1 MNLTN
6 LTSPF
11 GAARKKLDELLSTKE
26 RRYLAYS
33 FALSLLCFGLGI
45 ITQSLYFK
53 DTFRSVDVE
62 AFQNCLYGKE
72 EFAKSWMER
81 IRKKIAEGQ
90 LSDIYN
96 ETSLYDE
103 SEKNEVD
110 FHVYKG
116 DSLLFW
122 SRDVVGGQSDVD
134 FDLEKSV
141 FVRSDNMC
149 MVALQTFFREYRCV
163 AMIKIKES
171 YSQKQNSSWNSFAK
185 SFDLPGSVIVSEVQ
199 QDGFSPI
206 FSSSGNYLFS
216 IQRMP
221 LYEGN
226 MLLFS
231 ISVFFWVVAVV
242 ALFFFADRLLKWSE
256 HVSRKKRTLVWIG
269 VCLFFPAM
277 MYIVS
282 VFHVPPVLFRRFS
295 DALSYSSVLA
305 PSADYLFVYA
315 LFFGGFLLL
324 LRRNL
329 DLPRNVVKDDPWFR
343 KFYIILVLKFFVFV
357 AFSALYL
364 YILSLVYDSNVNL
377 ALPSIQEVN
386 RMSICSILL
395 MMLWAYLLYECLN
408 KYRVLYVARS
418 NIRFIL
424 GAHLVLSAIGVA
436 LFGYF
441 LSWVDACLFLFF
453 SLVILY
459 IEVVDVFLKLNMFVK
474 TVITSFLL
482 VNFIVVLAYWHSE
495 QKCTSEYGKMAK
507 DVAMNNCVREDPIA
521 EIVLKDYDPYIFAD
535 SVLSALVNSDEP
547 LRDSLCLTHL
557 TDTYLRVFK
566 ESYSMRVQ
574 IEDENNKG
582 LSLWRAGLGAVSY
595 DSFNVVR
602 RSFRALETGSHF
614 YACADEAFSIS
625 FLGILPMGK
634 NTLYVKLYPRLS
646 REIHGLSVPR
656 RNKKEIGVEY
666 SLAKYCGSALC
677 YSDGIFRYPANS
689 NWLPRPYYDER

>member
-26 RRYLAYS
+26 RRSLAYS

-206 FSSSGNYLFS
+206 FSSSGN
-216 IQRMP
+216 
-221 LYEGN
+221 
-226 MLLFS
+226 
-231 ISVFFWVVAVV
+231 
-242 ALFFFADRLLKWSE
+242 
-256 HVSRKKRTLVWIG
+256 
-269 VCLFFPAM
+269 
-277 MYIVS
+277 
-282 VFHVPPVLFRRFS
+282 
-295 DALSYSSVLA
+295 
-305 PSADYLFVYA
+305 
-315 LFFGGFLLL
+315 
-324 LRRNL
+324 
-329 DLPRNVVKDDPWFR
+329 
-343 KFYIILVLKFFVFV
+343 
-357 AFSALYL
+357 
-364 YILSLVYDSNVNL
+364 
-377 ALPSIQEVN
+377 N
-386 RMSICSILL
+386 RMS
-395 MMLWAYLLYECLN
+395 
-408 KYRVLYVARS
+408 
-418 NIRFIL
+418 
-424 GAHLVLSAIGVA
+424 
-436 LFGYF
+436 
-441 LSWVDACLFLFF
+441 
-453 SLVILY
+453 
-459 IEVVDVFLKLNMFVK
+459 
-474 TVITSFLL
+474 
-482 VNFIVVLAYWHSE
+482 
-495 QKCTSEYGKMAK
+495 
-507 DVAMNNCVREDPIA
+507 
-521 EIVLKDYDPYIFAD
+521 
-535 SVLSALVNSDEP
+535 
-547 LRDSLCLTHL
+547 
-557 TDTYLRVFK
+557 
-566 ESYSMRVQ
+566 
-574 IEDENNKG
+574 
-582 LSLWRAGLGAVSY
+582 
-595 DSFNVVR
+595 
-602 RSFRALETGSHF
+602 
-614 YACADEAFSIS
+614 
-625 FLGILPMGK
+625 
-634 NTLYVKLYPRLS
+634 
-646 REIHGLSVPR
+646 
-656 RNKKEIGVEY
+656 
-666 SLAKYCGSALC
+666 
-677 YSDGIFRYPANS
+677 
-689 NWLPRPYYDER
+689 